1 MKLPV
6 APGAAVWHTGP
17 MRLHV
22 GTATLR
28 GNVRAYASRF
38 DLLELRAEKGKLPR
52 RSRLEAMAKEVPEGF
67 VFSVV
72 LPRLVAS
79 LEAGERSDEEL
90 AFALDAA
97 KALSASWL
105 VIQTEPRVMPSTR
118 TKKALAALVAKLPR
132 DVRLA
137 WEPRGL
143 WEAAEAEA
151 VAEALD
157 IVLVRDVSR
166 EPAPDGEVVYTR
178 LRALG
183 RSSLSLGAIERVAE
197 EIADRE
203 LACVVLEGDRAVG
216 AAKSL
221 KQIVA
226 ELAGEEHAGDDEEL
240 EEDDELEDDEDFED
254 DEES

>member
-1 MKLPV
+1 
-6 APGAAVWHTGP
+6 

-38 DLLELRAEKGKLPR
+38 DLLELRAEKGRLPR

-67 VFSVV
+67 VFSLV
-72 LPRLVAS
+72 LPRFVS
-79 LEAGERSDEEL
+79 TLETGERADEEL

-97 KALSASWL
+97 RALSASWL
-105 VIQTEPRVMPSTR
+105 VVQTEPRVMPSTR

-132 DVRLA
+132 DLRLA

-157 IVLVRDVSR
+157 LVLVRDVSR
-166 EPAPDGEVVYTR
+166 EPAPDGEAVYTR

-221 KQIVA
+221 RQMVA
-226 ELAGEEHAGDDEEL
+226 ELAGEELGIRDDLDDEDDEEL
-240 EEDDELEDDEDFED
+240 DDAEELEDDEEA
-254 DEES
+254 